1 MSETAPR
8 IGLVLGSGGARGL
21 AHIVA
26 FEALDRLGIKPA
38 EIAGAS
44 IGAVLGAAYA
54 AGFSGKA
61 LRAHAVRDFRDR
73 AEVMSR
79 LFKARVGR
87 ISDFWKQGLAN
98 PVLIDAAATLETFL
112 PAPLPARFEDLDI
125 PLSVIAADLHRMERV
140 VLSEG
145 LLIPA
150 VAASMAIPGLV
161 RPVVHEG
168 RVLIDGGAVDPL
180 PIRAIRQPVD
190 LIIAIDISR
199 AAAREETEAIPGMV
213 EVVTRAFDLMQ
224 SSLIDVQ
231 HHVPPAPLYRI
242 KAKVENF
249 GALDFFAAKK
259 ILAAAEPIA
268 AEIETI
274 VSALTRASSS
284 LLLKKALEQVRR
296 LAFAKAGINLRRV
309 MAGRVRENAR
319 AMLDSPALG
328 VRCRVIE
335 TPDPR
340 EGNRAGAHRAR
351 FERDVEIT
359 IADPFRAQLL
369 ASHADGEYLGMRCGI
384 TELARAVS
392 RRGDEAA
399 LVHDGRAD
407 RHLTARARRAGLVES
422 GVEPVAAS
430 RPLHGRPRANLSI
443 RPSLSRGA
451 SDTRAR

>member
-1 MSETAPR
+1 MSTGQPR

-21 AHIVA
+21 AHIIA
-26 FEALDRLGIKPA
+26 FETFDRLGIKPV

-73 AEVMSR
+73 TEVMSR

-98 PVLIDAAATLETFL
+98 PVLIDAVATLEKFL
-112 PAPLPARFEDLDI
+112 PSPLPLRFEDLDI

-140 VLSEG
+140 VFTEG
-145 LLIPA
+145 LLVPA

-168 RVLIDGGAVDPL
+168 RVLVDGGAVDPL

-242 KAKVENF
+242 KARVENF

-274 VSALTRASSS
+274 IGAITRAKAIAVP
-284 LLLKKALEQVRR
+284 KK
-296 LAFAKAGINLRRV
+296 I
-309 MAGRVRENAR
+309 
-319 AMLDSPALG
+319 S
-328 VRCRVIE
+328 
-335 TPDPR
+335 
-340 EGNRAGAHRAR
+340 
-351 FERDVEIT
+351 
-359 IADPFRAQLL
+359 
-369 ASHADGEYLGMRCGI
+369 
-384 TELARAVS
+384 
-392 RRGDEAA
+392 
-399 LVHDGRAD
+399 
-407 RHLTARARRAGLVES
+407 
-422 GVEPVAAS
+422 
-430 RPLHGRPRANLSI
+430 
-443 RPSLSRGA
+443 
-451 SDTRAR
+451 

>member
-1 MSETAPR
+1 MSTGQPR

-21 AHIVA
+21 AHIIA
-26 FEALDRLGIKPA
+26 FETFDRLGIKPV

-73 AEVMSR
+73 TEVMSR

-98 PVLIDAAATLETFL
+98 PVLIDAVATLETFL
-112 PAPLPARFEDLDI
+112 PSPLPLRFEDLGI
-125 PLSVIAADLHRMERV
+125 PLLVIAADLHRMERV
-140 VLSEG
+140 VFTEG
-145 LLIPA
+145 LLVPA

-168 RVLIDGGAVDPL
+168 RVLVDGGAVDPL

-249 GALDFFAAKK
+249 GALDFFAARK

-268 AEIETI
+268 AEIESI
-274 VSALTRASSS
+274 IEAVMR
-284 LLLKKALEQVRR
+284 
-296 LAFAKAGINLRRV
+296 AKA
-309 MAGRVRENAR
+309 
-319 AMLDSPALG
+319 
-328 VRCRVIE
+328 
-335 TPDPR
+335 
-340 EGNRAGAHRAR
+340 
-351 FERDVEIT
+351 
-359 IADPFRAQLL
+359 IAVPKKI
-369 ASHADGEYLGMRCGI
+369 S
-384 TELARAVS
+384 
-392 RRGDEAA
+392 
-399 LVHDGRAD
+399 
-407 RHLTARARRAGLVES
+407 
-422 GVEPVAAS
+422 
-430 RPLHGRPRANLSI
+430 
-443 RPSLSRGA
+443 
-451 SDTRAR
+451 

>member
-1 MSETAPR
+1 VSADAPR

-26 FEALDRLGIKPA
+26 FETFDRLGVRPV

-54 AGFSGKA
+54 AGFPGKA
-61 LRAHAVRDFRDR
+61 LRAHALRDFRDR

-87 ISDFWKQGLAN
+87 LSDFWKQGLAN
-98 PVLIDAAATLETFL
+98 PVLIDAVATLEKFL
-112 PAPLPARFEDLDI
+112 PAPLPLRFEDLDI

-140 VLSEG
+140 VFTEG
-145 LLIPA
+145 LLVPA

-168 RVLIDGGAVDPL
+168 RVLVDGGAVDPL

-242 KAKVENF
+242 KARVEHF

-259 ILAAAEPIA
+259 ILSAAEPMA
-268 AEIETI
+268 SEIETI
-274 VSALTRASSS
+274 I
-284 LLLKKALEQVRR
+284 
-296 LAFAKAGINLRRV
+296 G
-309 MAGRVRENAR
+309 
-319 AMLDSPALG
+319 
-328 VRCRVIE
+328 
-335 TPDPR
+335 
-340 EGNRAGAHRAR
+340 
-351 FERDVEIT
+351 
-359 IADPFRAQLL
+359 
-369 ASHADGEYLGMRCGI
+369 
-384 TELARAVS
+384 AVS
-392 RRGDEAA
+392 RAK
-399 LVHDGRAD
+399 LI
-407 RHLTARARRAGLVES
+407 
-422 GVEPVAAS
+422 AS
-430 RPLHGRPRANLSI
+430 PEKSA
-443 RPSLSRGA
+443 
-451 SDTRAR
+451 

>member
-1 MSETAPR
+1 MSDGSPR

-21 AHIVA
+21 AHLVA
-26 FEALDRLGIKPA
+26 FETFDRLGIKPV

-61 LRAHAVRDFRDR
+61 LRAHALRDFRDR

-98 PVLIDAAATLETFL
+98 PVLIDAVATLEKFL
-112 PAPLPARFEDLDI
+112 PAPLPSRFEDLDI

-140 VLSEG
+140 VFTEG
-145 LLIPA
+145 LLVPA

-168 RVLIDGGAVDPL
+168 RVLVDGGAVDPL

-190 LIIAIDISR
+190 LILAIDISR

-259 ILAAAEPIA
+259 ILTAAEPIA
-268 AEIETI
+268 AEIEAILNAVTHAKRL
-274 VSALTRASSS
+274 VS
-284 LLLKKALEQVRR
+284 
-296 LAFAKAGINLRRV
+296 
-309 MAGRVRENAR
+309 
-319 AMLDSPALG
+319 P
-328 VRCRVIE
+328 
-335 TPDPR
+335 
-340 EGNRAGAHRAR
+340 
-351 FERDVEIT
+351 ERK
-359 IADPFRAQLL
+359 P
-369 ASHADGEYLGMRCGI
+369 
-384 TELARAVS
+384 
-392 RRGDEAA
+392 
-399 LVHDGRAD
+399 
-407 RHLTARARRAGLVES
+407 
-422 GVEPVAAS
+422 
-430 RPLHGRPRANLSI
+430 
-443 RPSLSRGA
+443 
-451 SDTRAR
+451 

>member
-26 FEALDRLGIKPA
+26 FEAFDRLGIKPV
-38 EIAGAS
+38 EIAGTS
-44 IGAVLGAAYA
+44 IGAIFGAAYA

-61 LRAHAVRDFRDR
+61 LRAHALRDFRDR

-112 PAPLPARFEDLDI
+112 PSPLPARFEELEI
-125 PLSVIAADLHRMERV
+125 PLAVIAADLHRMERV
-140 VLSEG
+140 VFSEG

-199 AAAREETEAIPGMV
+199 AAAREETAAIPGMV

-268 AEIETI
+268 GEIETI
-274 VSALTRASSS
+274 VSALTRA
-284 LLLKKALEQVRR
+284 KQ
-296 LAFAKAGINLRRV
+296 
-309 MAGRVRENAR
+309 
-319 AMLDSPALG
+319 
-328 VRCRVIE
+328 
-335 TPDPR
+335 
-340 EGNRAGAHRAR
+340 
-351 FERDVEIT
+351 
-359 IADPFRAQLL
+359 L
-369 ASHADGEYLGMRCGI
+369 ASPEKSA
-384 TELARAVS
+384 
-392 RRGDEAA
+392 
-399 LVHDGRAD
+399 
-407 RHLTARARRAGLVES
+407 
-422 GVEPVAAS
+422 
-430 RPLHGRPRANLSI
+430 
-443 RPSLSRGA
+443 
-451 SDTRAR
+451 

>member
-1 MSETAPR
+1 MNETAPR

-26 FEALDRLGIKPA
+26 FEALDRLGIKPT

-61 LRAHAVRDFRDR
+61 LRAHAVRDFRNR

-87 ISDFWKQGLAN
+87 LSDFWKQGLAN

-112 PAPLPARFEDLDI
+112 PAPLPARFEDLEI

-140 VLSEG
+140 VFSEG

-199 AAAREETEAIPGMV
+199 AAAREETKAIPGMV

-224 SSLIDVQ
+224 SALIDVQ
-231 HHVPPAPLYRI
+231 HHVPPAPLFRI

-268 AEIETI
+268 GEIETI
-274 VSALTRASSS
+274 VSALTRA
-284 LLLKKALEQVRR
+284 KQ
-296 LAFAKAGINLRRV
+296 
-309 MAGRVRENAR
+309 
-319 AMLDSPALG
+319 
-328 VRCRVIE
+328 
-335 TPDPR
+335 
-340 EGNRAGAHRAR
+340 
-351 FERDVEIT
+351 
-359 IADPFRAQLL
+359 L
-369 ASHADGEYLGMRCGI
+369 ASPERK
-384 TELARAVS
+384 
-392 RRGDEAA
+392 
-399 LVHDGRAD
+399 
-407 RHLTARARRAGLVES
+407 
-422 GVEPVAAS
+422 P
-430 RPLHGRPRANLSI
+430 
-443 RPSLSRGA
+443 
-451 SDTRAR
+451 

>member
-1 MSETAPR
+1 
-8 IGLVLGSGGARGL
+8 
-21 AHIVA
+21 VA
-26 FEALDRLGIKPA
+26 FETFDRLGIKPV

-61 LRAHAVRDFRDR
+61 LRAHALRDFRDR

-98 PVLIDAAATLETFL
+98 PVLIDAVATLEKFL
-112 PAPLPARFEDLDI
+112 PAPLPSRFEDLDI

-140 VLSEG
+140 VFTEG
-145 LLIPA
+145 LLVPA

-168 RVLIDGGAVDPL
+168 RVLVDGGAVDPL

-190 LIIAIDISR
+190 LILAIDISR

-259 ILAAAEPIA
+259 ILTAAEPIA
-268 AEIETI
+268 AEIEAILNAVTHAKRL
-274 VSALTRASSS
+274 VS
-284 LLLKKALEQVRR
+284 
-296 LAFAKAGINLRRV
+296 
-309 MAGRVRENAR
+309 
-319 AMLDSPALG
+319 P
-328 VRCRVIE
+328 
-335 TPDPR
+335 
-340 EGNRAGAHRAR
+340 
-351 FERDVEIT
+351 ERK
-359 IADPFRAQLL
+359 P
-369 ASHADGEYLGMRCGI
+369 
-384 TELARAVS
+384 
-392 RRGDEAA
+392 
-399 LVHDGRAD
+399 
-407 RHLTARARRAGLVES
+407 
-422 GVEPVAAS
+422 
-430 RPLHGRPRANLSI
+430 
-443 RPSLSRGA
+443 
-451 SDTRAR
+451 